1 MRLKNQKQNS
11 FEKPQIRRKKEY
23 FQMTKNAEI
32 VEEKDT
38 DRSRTNRFKKEATLK
53 WQSGSNYDEKG

>member
-38 DRSRTNRFKKEATLK
+38 DRSRTNWFKKRGHIEMAI
-53 WQSGSNYDEKG
+53 WQQLR